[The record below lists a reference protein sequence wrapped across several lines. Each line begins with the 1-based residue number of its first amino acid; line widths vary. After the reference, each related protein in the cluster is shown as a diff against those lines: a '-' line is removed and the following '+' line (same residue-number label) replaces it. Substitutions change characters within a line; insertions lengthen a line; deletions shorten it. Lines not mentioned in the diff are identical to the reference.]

1 MLIIYDCFSNL
12 FEVLETRFIMYN
24 IFLTVFK
31 KLINE
36 CMPNAVLCKIQ
47 NYNEVSTECV
57 SYEDYNI
64 FKVLFFNLI
73 GCYFFIWA
81 VHGDFISV
89 HDIFSIFF
97 SLYW

>member
-1 MLIIYDCFSNL
+1 MG
-12 FEVLETRFIMYN
+12 FIMYN

-89 HDIFSIFF
+89 HDIFQYFSVCIDKHAIFIYN
-97 SLYW
+97 S

>member
-12 FEVLETRFIMYN
+12 FEVLDTGFIMYN

-47 NYNEVSTECV
+47 IYNEVSTECV
-57 SYEDYNI
+57 SYED
-64 FKVLFFNLI
+64 
-73 GCYFFIWA
+73 
-81 VHGDFISV
+81 
-89 HDIFSIFF
+89 
-97 SLYW
+97 

>member
-12 FEVLETRFIMYN
+12 FEVLETGFIMYN

-57 SYEDYNI
+57 SYED
-64 FKVLFFNLI
+64 
-73 GCYFFIWA
+73 
-81 VHGDFISV
+81 
-89 HDIFSIFF
+89 
-97 SLYW
+97 